1 MKKIIALL
9 LTLTMVFALSV
20 PAFAADEEI
29 VINFPSIWV
38 GTDSKAAYFSKL
50 VEDFNAANAGSIKVV
65 IEEQTDYQAYRDK
78 IRTLVTT
85 GNVPDIITMDTLTD
99 VELYTASGKFMDL
112 TPYLDAGW
120 KDTFAPG
127 CFDAWT
133 IDGKISVI
141 PFESAIFP
149 ICYNTAILAEA
160 GWDTFPTTWDEMFK
174 MFEDVKAAG
183 YNAVGQMAG
192 ENAWTSMLWYS
203 LLVEAI
209 GGADVYADGL
219 DNPAFVEAAE
229 VLKEMYNY
237 TFDGAISAG
246 AGDVNGHFIARDTAL
261 YLNGPWWIANF
272 YKEDNA
278 VDGQLLADVV
288 DVATNPVYEGGKGE
302 AAGLV
307 TTVQSFVLC
316 AKQDDPAKEEAVIK
330 FLQYITDP
338 DRMAEW
344 SLSAGSMFFAKY
356 SLSDEANAI
365 SQKFAQI
372 ANDAS
377 YTVLHVNGAFPAA
390 YATAFPE
397 AVSSLVLG
405 QVDAEGF
412 VDMLQTAI
420 DMA

>member
-1 MKKIIALL
+1 MRYVSFFVLIFEKELDKFMNYSLKPNFKVAGPMLGKNIKAFGGAL
-9 LTLTMVFALSV
+9 AK
-20 PAFAADEEI
+20 ADAA
-29 VINFPSIWV
+29 
-38 GTDSKAAYFSKL
+38 AAVAQLESEGKL
-50 VEDFNAANAGSIKVV
+50 VLELNGENVDITPDMVDRKGIEDIT
-65 IEEQTDYQAYRDK
+65 IE
-78 IRTLVTT
+78 
-85 GNVPDIITMDTLTD
+85 DI
-99 VELYTASGKFMDL
+99 
-112 TPYLDAGW
+112 
-120 KDTFAPG
+120 
-127 CFDAWT
+127 
-133 IDGKISVI
+133 
-141 PFESAIFP
+141 
-149 ICYNTAILAEA
+149 
-160 GWDTFPTTWDEMFK
+160 
-174 MFEDVKAAG
+174 KAAG

-219 DNPAFVEAAE
+219 SNPAFVEAAE
-229 VLKEMYNY
+229 VLKEMYKY

-302 AAGLV
+302 AGGLV

-356 SLSDEANAI
+356 TPSEDANAV
-365 SQKFAQI
+365 SKKFTQI

-390 YATAFPE
+390 FATAFPE
-397 AVSSLVLG
+397 AVSALVLD
-405 QVDAEGF
+405 QVDAQGF